1 MKIVV
6 KKVDEEPMVVEK
18 DEVTLS
24 DMQEMVGGFIECIH
38 VGGKIDMWIN
48 DMGKLLDMPINIVL
62 HDESDILD
70 TIHGDIFFAGG
81 DASGDLIGLTDGEIT
96 WIKNKL
102 SYGCVVEL
110 QDDPNAYK
118 DPSMYR
124 LLPAWVFDPT
134 VS

>member
-24 DMQEMVGGFIECIH
+24 DMQEMVGGLIECIH

-70 TIHGDIFFAGG
+70 TIHGDIFFAGS

-124 LLPAWVFDPT
+124 LLPVWVFDPT